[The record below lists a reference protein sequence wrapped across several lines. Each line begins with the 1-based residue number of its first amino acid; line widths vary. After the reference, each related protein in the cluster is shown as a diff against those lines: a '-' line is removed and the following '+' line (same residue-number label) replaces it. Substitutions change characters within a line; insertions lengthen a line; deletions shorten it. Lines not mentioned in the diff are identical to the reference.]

1 MPNGLFDNLN
11 YLFDLNLSFNL
22 IKNLYSFCS
31 FNVEMSKLKLLDLNN
46 NQIENNVNGHHQNL
60 FVNCSCLTEL
70 KLNNNFLTNIIS
82 IDLNDFKIIDL
93 SFNI

>member
-1 MPNGLFDNLN
+1 
-11 YLFDLNLSFNL
+11 
-22 IKNLYSFCS
+22 
-31 FNVEMSKLKLLDLNN
+31 MSKLILLDLSN
-46 NQIENNVNGHHQNL
+46 NQIENNVNGHHQSL

-70 KLNNNFLTNIIS
+70 KLNNNFLKNTNIIS